1 MEVQILSFFKKTF
14 FNKKGRALWL
24 LPFFMFATSCADSNL
39 SQYGKITPQNTSSR
53 NSFVFSVSE
62 DYLTENRN
70 SQKDKKYPK
79 MTEAEAKLLVR
90 ILKQQKYCYNKDSK
104 LAFKITSRQ
113 EKIYDMTFSHL
124 IEQNYRARPIT
135 PRMYYGECVR

>member
-1 MEVQILSFFKKTF
+1 MQILSFFKKKI

-24 LPFFMFATSCADSNL
+24 LPFFMFEISCVDSNL
-39 SQYGKITPQNTSSR
+39 SQYGKVTPQSTSNR

-62 DYLTENRN
+62 DYLADNGD
-70 SQKDKKYPK
+70 SKKDKKYPK
-79 MTEAEAKLLVR
+79 MTEAEAKLLIK

-135 PRMYYGECVR
+135 PRMYYGECVQ